1 MRNSSRND
9 GQQAEAIWNSVAE
22 VEQDFIV
29 PNKLGF
35 HARVAAKIVKVATQF
50 QADVLIAKDHVTVNG
65 KSILDI
71 LSLECPRGTKVKII
85 SRGEDAEAALK
96 ALAHLFHSNFGE
108 T

>member
-1 MRNSSRND
+1 M
-9 GQQAEAIWNSVAE
+9 AE

-35 HARVAAKIVKVATQF
+35 HARVAAKIVKVANQF
-50 QADVLIAKDHVTVNG
+50 QADVLIAKDHTVVNG

-71 LSLECPRGTKVKII
+71 LSLECPRGTKVKVI
-85 SRGEDAEAALK
+85 SRGEDAEKALE
-96 ALAHLFHSNFGE
+96 ALAHLFQSHFGE